1 MFYCVF
7 VIYIFKVPFWTDY
20 GIDNNL
26 ANYMTTVFDTSFGA
40 ILSTM
45 LQLDPE
51 FANLIDTLENS
62 LDSILAEKNLTMFQL
77 IKNVAFK

>member
-1 MFYCVF
+1 
-7 VIYIFKVPFWTDY
+7 
-20 GIDNNL
+20 
-26 ANYMTTVFDTSFGA
+26 MTTVFDTSFGA